1 MLFLLLQLEVNQPQQ
16 PDLNVIGDTWTLT
29 MMVLKMCLTLGAVCI
44 LAFLVLRYGL
54 PKLTGLQPQ
63 GGLVRV
69 VTRFPLE
76 PQKSLYI
83 VEVAGKSLL
92 LGVTS
97 DRIDLL
103 TQLDGEQ
110 IEQLLEQE
118 PAKIPRLSTEFS
130 KYLRR

>member
-1 MLFLLLQLEVNQPQQ
+1 MLFLLLQLETNPQQ
-16 PDLNVIGDTWTLT
+16 PDLNVIGDTWSLA

-54 PKLTGLQPQ
+54 PRLTGLQQQ

-103 TQLDGEQ
+103 TQLDNEQ
-110 IEQLLEQE
+110 IEQIQE
-118 PAKIPRLSTEFS
+118 ESAKEAPRLSTEFS

>member
-1 MLFLLLQLEVNQPQQ
+1 MLFLLLQLDVNPPQQ
-16 PDLNVIGDTWTLT
+16 PDLNVIGDTWSLT
-29 MMVLKMCLTLGAVCI
+29 MMVLKMCLTLGAVCV

-54 PKLTGLQPQ
+54 PRLTGLQTQ
-63 GGLVRV
+63 GNLVRV

-118 PAKIPRLSTEFS
+118 SAKTPRLEFS

>member
-1 MLFLLLQLEVNQPQQ
+1 MFFLLLQLDANQPQQ
-16 PDLNVIGDTWTLT
+16 PDLNVIGDTWSLT
-29 MMVLKMCLTLGAVCI
+29 VMVLKMCLTLGAVCI

-54 PKLTGLQPQ
+54 PRLTGLQPQ
-63 GGLVRV
+63 GNLVRV

-118 PAKIPRLSTEFS
+118 STKTPRLEFS

>member
-1 MLFLLLQLEVNQPQQ
+1 MLFLLLQLETNPQQ
-16 PDLNVIGDTWTLT
+16 PDLNVIGDTWSLT

-103 TQLDGEQ
+103 TQLDSEQ
-110 IEQLLEQE
+110 IEQIREE
-118 PAKIPRLSTEFS
+118 SAKASPRLGTEFS